1 MALKL
6 KARIVKMCVQVSV
19 ETKQRLSLKVCD
31 GWGIYEIMFVP
42 FAHVFADFLY
52 SVRPMMVALLSRPNV
67 LCVNKQ

>member
-6 KARIVKMCVQVSV
+6 IARIVKMCVQVSV

-42 FAHVFADFLY
+42 LLMY
-52 SVRPMMVALLSRPNV
+52 SRIF
-67 LCVNKQ
+67 CTQ